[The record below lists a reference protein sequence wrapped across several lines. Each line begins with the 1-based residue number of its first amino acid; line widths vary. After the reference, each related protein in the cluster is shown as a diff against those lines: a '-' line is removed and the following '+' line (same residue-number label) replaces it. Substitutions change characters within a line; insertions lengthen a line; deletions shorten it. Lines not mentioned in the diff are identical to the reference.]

1 MIKSE
6 RIAGLDTLRG
16 IGILVVV
23 MVHAG
28 LTGTAVNGALVF
40 AVPLFYVVAGCLY
53 RDMPS
58 LKALLADKTRRL
70 IIPFLFFAL
79 AGLTL
84 YVAGNCVI
92 LHKSFNPHLFNILS
106 TDRYYLPY
114 PAALWFFMSIF
125 WCYIFYG
132 VLCRFAHTDA
142 AKGIASLCIGAGGW
156 ILSRHAAL
164 PLSLDTAMSWLPFF
178 YIGNMIANHS
188 IGQQLLKGKYAFA
201 GAIMT
206 AACCA
211 LHIYAGLNTGYCY
224 NLFVGSIPLII
235 LLCLGA
241 TMGMLM
247 VCCKIGEL
255 PVISYIGRNSLVIFA
270 CHQHFMIIMEQGM
283 KQLNIANDGR
293 IFNYIIFVVSIAA
306 SAGAAI
312 LLRKF
317 APRLIGERKKIRIDE
332 CTQLA

>member
-58 LKALLADKTRRL
+58 LKALLADNTRRL

-178 YIGNMIANHS
+178 YIG
-188 IGQQLLKGKYAFA
+188 
-201 GAIMT
+201 
-206 AACCA
+206 
-211 LHIYAGLNTGYCY
+211 
-224 NLFVGSIPLII
+224 
-235 LLCLGA
+235 
-241 TMGMLM
+241 
-247 VCCKIGEL
+247 
-255 PVISYIGRNSLVIFA
+255 RNSLVIFA